1 MPSAVQKFNGLR
13 PFKGSKVQGPA
24 AVQGFKRSMPSAVQR
39 FNGLRPFKGSMAQRF
54 PAEKAACTAFSAVG
68 TQLRFEQ
75 IACLPTANCSR

>member
-1 MPSAVQKFNGLR
+1 
-13 PFKGSKVQGPA
+13 
-24 AVQGFKRSMPSAVQR
+24 
-39 FNGLRPFKGSMAQRF
+39 MACDCSRVQRF